1 MIKSF
6 DRYWLFAGL
15 LAGVFG
21 VGTYSLQEN
30 VAHGQP
36 TVASAALARFGS
48 PAIGPAD
55 AKVHIVEF
63 LDPACEGCR
72 AFYPIVKA
80 ILAEYPG
87 KVRLTVRHVALHKGA
102 DYAVK
107 VLEASRKQGKY
118 WEVLETLFATQSN
131 WAVNHAVQPARV
143 LESLKGLGLDMQ
155 RLQRDIEA
163 PEITQLM
170 AQDLADAKA
179 LKVAQ
184 TPDFYVNGKHLEPF
198 GVDQFRTLVRNEVNA
213 AYR

>member
-1 MIKSF
+1 MIKSLG
-6 DRYWLFAGL
+6 RVWLSAGL

-21 VGTYSLQEN
+21 VGTFSLQEN
-30 VAHGQP
+30 VANAQP

-48 PAIGPAD
+48 PTTGPAD

-80 ILAEYPG
+80 VLAEYRG
-87 KVRLTVRHVALHKGA
+87 KVRLTVRHLAFHKGA
-102 DYAVK
+102 DYV
-107 VLEASRKQGKY
+107 VRVMEASRKQGKY
-118 WEVLETLFATQSN
+118 WEVLETLFATQST

-143 LESLKGLGLDMQ
+143 LESLKGLGLDMPK
-155 RLQRDIEA
+155 LQRDMEA

-170 AQDLADAKA
+170 AQDLADAKT

-184 TPDFYVNGKHLEPF
+184 TPDFFVNGKRLEQF
-198 GVDQFRTLVRNEVNA
+198 GVDQFRTLVRNEVSA